1 MMFSFTATVFR
12 AQLNIATARDPV
24 IGPRGVGVGS
34 LKTTRTVAV
43 MMLSLLEM
51 LDGSMKTELPV
62 TVSPIGFQRWAC
74 AASGD
79 ISATTMS
86 TLR

>member
-24 IGPRGVGVGS
+24 IGPRGVEVGS
-34 LKTTRTVAV
+34 LNTTRTVAV
-43 MMLSLLEM
+43 MMLSRFEM

-62 TVSPIGFQRWAC
+62 MVCPIGFHR
-74 AASGD
+74 
-79 ISATTMS
+79 
-86 TLR
+86 